1 MKCSK
6 CGADVNEGTKF
17 CPHCGN
23 EMSKKKV
30 FACPKC
36 GARVEEGTPNCE
48 KCGQPFSWN
57 TPAAQQQVKSVPQQ
71 QVRRRKPAYKRWWFW
86 MLMGIATIVVVSI
99 IIAVAANSNNNSGG
113 GNTQQTTATTPVKS
127 GYGLHD
133 VVGVDDVQFTV
144 NSVYNTKH
152 IGSEYLGADTANNFA
167 VVNITIKNIGSKE
180 LTVLSGMMTYH
191 IDNNVYEVNNAGVYL
206 ENGFWVIENIGAGI
220 SKSYEVVYEIPSE
233 YKTTDYI
240 EVKDSTYSYKSAKIY
255 LR

>member
-57 TPAAQQQVKSVPQQ
+57 TPAAQQQQQVKSAQQ

-86 MLMGIATIVVVSI
+86 LLMGIATIVVASI
-99 IIAVAANSNNNSGG
+99 IIGVAANSNNNSGG
-113 GNTQQTTATTPVKS
+113 GNSQQTTTTPAKT
-127 GYGLHD
+127 GYGFRD
-133 VVGVDDVQFTV
+133 IVTVGDVQFTL
-144 NSVYNTKH
+144 NNALDTKQ
-152 IGSEYLGADTANNFA
+152 IGSDLLGYKTDYNF
-167 VVNITIKNIGSKE
+167 VILSLNIKNNSSKE
-180 LTVLSGMMTYH
+180 LDVLSGMMKYH
-191 IDNNVYEVNNAGVYL
+191 IGSSVYETHAAGIYL
-206 ENGFWVIENIGAGI
+206 DDGFYVSKQIGAGM
-220 SKSYEVVYEIPSE
+220 SKTINVVFEIPSE
-233 YKTTDYI
+233 YKSTDYL
-240 EVKDSTYSYKSAKIY
+240 EVKDSTYSYKSANIY